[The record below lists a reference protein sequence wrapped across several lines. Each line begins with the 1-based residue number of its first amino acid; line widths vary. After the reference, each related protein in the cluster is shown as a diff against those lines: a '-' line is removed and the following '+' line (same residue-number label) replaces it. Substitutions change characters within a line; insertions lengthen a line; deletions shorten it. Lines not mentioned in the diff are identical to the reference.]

1 MIIAKIILILSLTL
15 VVLYLIYDYFT
26 KPYVNRYQI
35 NFLVGKPSAG
45 KTLTLVKIAHDA
57 FLKGYHV
64 FSTEKYYIPIK
75 VSRHEKVIMETVTI
89 DAKALYRYQFP
100 PRSVV
105 LLDEVGL
112 IYNNRNWKKFDER
125 LKESWKLYRHDRT
138 TYWIASQNLDA
149 DKVLRDL
156 VTQYWLLERKFRIF
170 TIARRLRAKQQVVQ
184 PTADSPGTIQ
194 DGFVED
200 PKFMRPV
207 FGGMMITFIP
217 KWVGCYDSYEIPEHM
232 KKLRDIDYSDL
243 PVPYSGKPKKTKKKR
258 SKKQV
263 KQLPNSLYSENGA

>member
-1 MIIAKIILILSLTL
+1 MIIAKIIFILTGVGTGLFL
-15 VVLYLIYDYFT
+15 VFDYFT
-26 KPYVNRYQI
+26 RPYVNRYQI

-57 FLKGYHV
+57 FKKGFHV
-64 FSTEKYYIPIK
+64 FSTEQYRIPVK
-75 VSRHEKVIMETVTI
+75 VNRHEKIIMETIPINAQT
-89 DAKALYRYQFP
+89 LYRYQFP

-112 IYNNRNWKKFDER
+112 IYNNRNWKSFDER
-125 LKESWKLYRHDRT
+125 LKKSWKLYRHDRT
-138 TYWIASQNLDA
+138 SYWIASQNLDA

-217 KWVGCYDSYEIPEHM
+217 KWIHCYDSYEIPDEM

-243 PVPYSGKPKKTKKKR
+243 PPVFPERPKKKKKA
-258 SKKQV
+258 KKV
-263 KQLPNSLYSENGA
+263 KQLPSPLINK

>member
-1 MIIAKIILILSLTL
+1 MIIAKIILILTVT
-15 VVLYLIYDYFT
+15 VVLLYLIFDYFT
-26 KPYVNRYQI
+26 RPYVNRYQI

-57 FLKGYHV
+57 FMKGFHV
-64 FSTEKYYIPIK
+64 FSTEQYRIPVK
-75 VSRHEKVIMETVTI
+75 VNRHETIYLETVTI

-112 IYNNRNWKKFDER
+112 IYNNRNWKQFDER
-125 LKESWKLYRHDRT
+125 LKESWKLYRHDRVS
-138 TYWIASQNLDA
+138 YWIASQNLDA

-156 VTQYWLLERKFRIF
+156 VTQYWILERKLRIF

-184 PTADSPGTIQ
+184 PTADSPGSIQ

-217 KWVGCYDSYEIPEHM
+217 KWVGCYDSYDIPEHM
-232 KKLRDIDYSDL
+232 RKLRDVDYSDL
-243 PVPYSGKPKKTKKKR
+243 PVPWPGKPKKEKKKKK
-258 SKKQV
+258 SKKIAE
-263 KQLPNSLYSENGA
+263 LPSPLINK